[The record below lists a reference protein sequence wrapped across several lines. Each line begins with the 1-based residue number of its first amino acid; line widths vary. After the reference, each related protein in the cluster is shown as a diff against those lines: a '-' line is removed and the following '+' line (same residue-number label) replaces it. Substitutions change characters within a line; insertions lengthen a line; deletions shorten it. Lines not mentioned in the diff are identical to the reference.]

1 MFTLAYV
8 KLIQP
13 GMRKRPVD
21 TDLKTHMSPP
31 LGILTIANIIRD
43 KHKVVIENENIRA
56 INFNDVPD
64 IVGISITVDGLPR
77 ATEIARCYRKMGA
90 VVVAGGIH
98 ISTALSTVDQS
109 LFDVFCV
116 GAAEGTWPQIMADYE
131 NGCLKKVYRCKLLK
145 PSDIVPPAYDMIDSK
160 DYLYCNII
168 HTSRGCPFKCDF
180 CYNSGNDQ
188 QFINRDIDVVLDEI
202 KALNKK
208 HIMIIDDNFIGNPKW
223 TREFL
228 TRLKDLHIR
237 WNAAVSINVAYD
249 EEMLDLMK
257 ESGCQGLFIGFES
270 INQNAVSGVHKV
282 QNNTVN
288 YEHAIKNIHD
298 RGIMI
303 NASLVF
309 GLDGDTK
316 ETFKATLDWIV
327 KNKIETVTSHILTP
341 YPGTK
346 LYKEMKD
353 AGRITTDDLSLYNTA
368 NVVYKPVGLTPE
380 ELYDGYIWIYKN
392 IYSFKNIIK
401 RIPEKKDQRAAY
413 LMFNFF
419 YRKFGKFTDKICKFV
434 SYERIGL
441 WGEMLAKY
449 MK

>member
-1 MFTLAYV
+1 MAYV

-13 GMRKRPVD
+13 KMLKRPVD
-21 TDLKTHMSPP
+21 TGLKLHMSPP
-31 LGILTIANIIRD
+31 LGILTIANILRD
-43 KHKVVIENENIRA
+43 KHKIKIENENIRK
-56 INFNDVPD
+56 IDFSDVPD
-64 IVGISITVDGLPR
+64 VVGISITVDALPR
-77 ATEIARCYRKMGA
+77 AIEIAKSFREKGA
-90 VVVAGGIH
+90 IVVAGGIH
-98 ISTALSTVDQS
+98 ITTALNTIDED

-116 GAAEGTWPQIMADYE
+116 GAAEGTWPQIMEDYE
-131 NGCLKKVYRCKLLK
+131 NGTLKKVYRCKRLTTQDLV
-145 PSDIVPPAYDMIDSK
+145 SPAYDLIDPK

-168 HTSRGCPFKCDF
+168 HTSRGCPFRCDF

-188 QFINRDIDVVLDEI
+188 QFINRDINIVLDEI

-208 HIMIIDDNFIGNPKW
+208 HIMIIDDNFTGNPKW

-237 WNAAVSINVAYD
+237 WNAAVSINIAFD
-249 EEMLDLMK
+249 EDMLDLMK

-270 INQNAVSGVHKV
+270 INQKAISNVHKV
-282 QNNTVN
+282 QNHTVD
-288 YEHAIKNIHD
+288 YERAVRNIHD

-303 NASLVF
+303 NASFVF

-316 ETFKATLDWIV
+316 DTFKDTLDWIV

-346 LYKEMKD
+346 LYDRMREE
-353 AGRITTDDLSLYNTA
+353 GRILTDDLSLYNTA
-368 NVVYKPVGLTPE
+368 NVVYKPSDISPE
-380 ELYDGYIWIYKN
+380 ELYKGYLGMYKK
-392 IYSFKNIIK
+392 IYSFRNIIR

-413 LMFNFF
+413 LMFNLF
-419 YRKFGKFTDKICKFV
+419 YRKFGKLTDALCKLIT
-434 SYERIGL
+434 YERIGL
-441 WGEMLAKY
+441 WGETWSKY